1 LILYTLAPQ
10 LLTNY
15 GGKFLVN
22 IHTGIF
28 GMREEAAAIENALIA
43 AATNPSAH
51 AMVDCNPDNIS
62 LRVK

>member
-51 AMVDCNPDNIS
+51 AMVDCN
-62 LRVK
+62 